1 MSPTFAEL
9 VERVHELDP
18 ESKQELMEMI
28 HAWLV
33 EERREEIRCNARL
46 AEIELA
52 QGQTKSGTVAELMAD
67 LYGQD

>member
-33 EERREEIRCNARL
+33 EERREEILRNARL

-67 LYGQD
+67 L